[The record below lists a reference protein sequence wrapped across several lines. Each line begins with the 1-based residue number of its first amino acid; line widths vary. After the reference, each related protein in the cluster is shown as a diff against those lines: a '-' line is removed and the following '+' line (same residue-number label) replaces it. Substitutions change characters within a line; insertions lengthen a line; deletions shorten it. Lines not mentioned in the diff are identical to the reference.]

1 MNVLTPVQR
10 QLNMSRIRSRDT
22 QPGWRVVMAWEC
34 ALQGRTGLATGCALA
49 RVSNFIGT
57 DTGMLL
63 SVSGVEALSF
73 PGRVLSGEIG
83 NWCSDSSTR
92 SAPASTKK
100 SSVCFELSAL
110 ARSAPGCQSQ
120 SPFEHV
126 CKMADLQTLA
136 LSTPFASRPV
146 DQPGER

>member
-73 PGRVLSGEIG
+73 PRRVLSGEIG
-83 NWCSDSSTR
+83 NWCSDSST
-92 SAPASTKK
+92 K
-100 SSVCFELSAL
+100 SGTGEHEEEQRLLRAERIGSVGPRLSVA
-110 ARSAPGCQSQ
+110 
-120 SPFEHV
+120 ETV
-126 CKMADLQTLA
+126 
-136 LSTPFASRPV
+136 
-146 DQPGER
+146 